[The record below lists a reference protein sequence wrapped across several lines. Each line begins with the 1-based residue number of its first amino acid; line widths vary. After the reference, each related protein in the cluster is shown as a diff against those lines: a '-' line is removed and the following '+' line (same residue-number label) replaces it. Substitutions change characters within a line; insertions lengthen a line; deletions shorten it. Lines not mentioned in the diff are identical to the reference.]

1 MGSVIYVVFFE
12 DGMGENKNENEKGDG
27 EEDVWTDVDSDVF
40 EELVAGIEASEG
52 VERVETKYDLPL
64 NHGGS
69 KEVDVA
75 VWTNA
80 NYHNVFI
87 IIECKFW
94 NYRVPQSV
102 IGETISNVANSSA
115 DKGVVVSKSGFQSG
129 AIEQAKG
136 VGVELFTLREIED
149 SDLEGRIQTVTTEID
164 VMGRAFEI
172 EDLGLSPID
181 SELPEEEI
189 HEDIEQSRHL
199 THDELDVYDL
209 DRIPT
214 GKSVQELAQTLSTNK
229 DSGEYTETF
238 DDKLIVLNRTFYN
251 LDHIDYIVR
260 SDSERTSSFNSS
272 QDVKDLYD
280 LVRINTIREQEL
292 TLDDIAKDDIEDPI
306 EFVSIED
313 ALTAFAEH
321 TDSDQDAH

>member
-164 VMGRAFEI
+164 AMGRAFEI

-313 ALTAFAEH
+313 ALTAFTEH